1 MERKIYDDFRNP
13 GMEYRGKPFWAW
25 NGKLDK
31 NELLKQIDIIKEM
44 GFGGFFMHSRTG
56 LETEYLGEEWF
67 ELINACSDH
76 AKEEGLEAWLYDED
90 RWPSGSAGGIVTREE
105 KYRASFLQMELYGK
119 ESRKACQ
126 WENAVAVFAVTLK
139 EGMLLLEREV
149 EKTTFLQEEE
159 VLVAFYIKESECR
172 EVYNGYT
179 YLDTMQ
185 QEAVEKF
192 IEATHEKYAQ
202 NCGERLGKDIQGIFT
217 DEPHR
222 GALFSTFSEG
232 RENAVPFTP
241 GLFETFEE
249 RFGYDLKEKLPELFL
264 KTAGSGL
271 SRVTRDYIEL
281 CQELFL
287 ENFAV
292 PIQSWLRKKNMLF
305 TGHVLHEDSL
315 TAQTAMQGSLMR
327 FYEYMDYPG
336 VDVLSEGNRCYWIV
350 KQVVSVARQLNKK
363 WVLSEL
369 YGCTG
374 WQMSLQD
381 YKYAGDWQALFG
393 ITLRCPHLSWYTMKG
408 EAKRDYPA
416 SIFHQ
421 SAWYREYACLE
432 DYFSRIH
439 VLMTEGTAD
448 CSLLVL
454 NPIESVWARAYAGA
468 FEVLSARDEEIQR
481 LEKQYTEVFERLV
494 RRRIDFDYGEEDIL
508 SRHGRVEAGVLLVGE
523 CSYRKVLIA
532 GMDTM
537 RASTLALLQE
547 FNKQGGQ
554 LIFLGEAPKFI
565 DVRPSEKAA
574 ELAGKAWQLNWEED
588 FEGICASGNEIGVE
602 GAAGSHIL
610 AQVRSLAKEK
620 AVFLLNTDRNTSF
633 SNVRIDLGIGNKA
646 ELWDARTGERT
657 EVNTFKR
664 DGRLICFLD
673 FDKAEERLLLIDCR
687 EGYRENTDTSSYSYR
702 LEEEN
707 ICVLDMV
714 TVITPENRVI
724 PRQEV
729 LRADRCL
736 RTEFGYPWRSG
747 EMLQPWY
754 EKKQMEV
761 WDKGSKDKGNSDKE
775 NKDKENSD
783 KENKD
788 KENRNE
794 ESKDKIHKIT
804 LRYDFYTE
812 ILPAELSVAIESLDK
827 VLKISLNGKEIS
839 RESTGKWIDICYDR
853 VWIPAEDLS
862 IGENTLELI
871 CEYGRTGGIE
881 AVYLLGYF
889 GVSLQEEN
897 RKAVLTELPKTL
909 RIGDITSQGLPF
921 YSGKLSYLAEGI
933 INDSREK
940 GESRESCNGRLL
952 VSLGDFGGACV
963 KLIGEEEKILAFPPF
978 KAEIAGLRE
987 IQLVFTRRNTFGPL
1001 HQLPAK
1007 AAAYGPD
1014 NFMTT
1019 GEQWSEGYVLLPQ
1032 GLFTQPEIRFPD
1044 GKNR

>member
-1 MERKIYDDFRNP
+1 MERKIYNAFRNP

-31 NELLKQIDIIKEM
+31 NELLRQIDIIKEM

-67 ELINACSDH
+67 ELVNACSDY

-119 ESRKACQ
+119 ENRKDCL

-139 EGMLLLEREV
+139 EGMLLLERKV
-149 EKTTFLQEEE
+149 EEAASLQEEE
-159 VLVAFYIKESECR
+159 VLVSFYIKESECK

-185 QEAVEKF
+185 QVAVEKF

-202 NCGERLGKDIQGIFT
+202 KCGERLGKDIQGIFT

-271 SRVTRDYIEL
+271 SRAARDYIEL

-292 PIQSWLRKKNMLF
+292 PIQSWLRKKNMLL

-315 TAQTAMQGSLMR
+315 TAQTVMQGSLMR

-421 SAWYREYACLE
+421 SAWYPEYACLE

-439 VLMTEGTAD
+439 VLMTEGTAY

-468 FEVLSARDEEIQR
+468 FENLSARDEEIQR

-523 CSYRKVLIA
+523 CSYRKVLVA

-547 FNKQGGQ
+547 FNRQGGQ

-588 FEGICASGNEIGVE
+588 FEGICASGKEIGVE

-610 AQVRSLAKEK
+610 AQVRSLAEEK
-620 AVFLLNTDRNTSF
+620 AVFLLNTDRDTSF

-657 EVNTFKR
+657 ELNTFKR

-673 FDKAEERLLLIDCR
+673 FDKAEERLLLIDSR
-687 EGYRENTDTSSYSYR
+687 EGYTEAADISAYPYR

-707 ICVLDMV
+707 ICVLDMAA
-714 TVITPENRVI
+714 VIYENQVI

-729 LRADRCL
+729 LKADRCL
-736 RTEFGYPWRSG
+736 RTELGYPWRSG

-754 EKKQMEV
+754 EKKQMES
-761 WDKGSKDKGNSDKE
+761 GEKGNSDKE
-775 NKDKENSD
+775 NKVTG
-783 KENKD
+783 
-788 KENRNE
+788 NRNKE
-794 ESKDKIHKIT
+794 GKDKIHKIT
-804 LRYDFYTE
+804 LRYNFYTE
-812 ILPAELSVAIESLDK
+812 IITAELTMAIESLDK
-827 VLKISLNGKEIS
+827 VIKISLNGKEIS

-853 VWIPAEDLS
+853 VRIPADDLS
-862 IGENTLELI
+862 IGENTLEVV
-871 CEYGRTGGIE
+871 CEYGRTDGME

-909 RIGDITSQGLPF
+909 RIGDITPQGLPF
-921 YSGKLSYLAEGI
+921 YSGKLSYLTEGI
-933 INDSREK
+933 INS
-940 GESRESCNGRLL
+940 SRESGESSKGRLL
-952 VSLGDFGGACV
+952 VGLGDFGGACV

-978 KAEIAGLRE
+978 KAEIAGLKE

-1019 GEQWSEGYVLLPQ
+1019 GNQWSEGYVLLPQ
-1032 GLFTQPEIRFPD
+1032 GLLTQPEIKFPD